1 MSEYSNEVLEAVEV
15 SSHRSIGSGM
25 GMHRVFA
32 IILFAVFVIVDLIA
46 LVVGTHSYGSI
57 TEMQSRND
65 QLIMTTGPIL
75 SNVRAS
81 DAAGGVATG
90 KGPEGHSLVLVEHD
104 SQGSYETRIYLYEG
118 KIVQEYALGG
128 SPYTPEKATALADS
142 STFTFSYE
150 NGLLTIATDAGISK
164 VALRN
169 LQGGA

>member
-1 MSEYSNEVLEAVEV
+1 MSDHSNEVLDAVEV
-15 SSHRSIGSGM
+15 SAHHSIGRGI
-25 GMHRVFA
+25 GMHRIFS
-32 IILFAVFVIVDLIA
+32 IILFSVFVLVDLLA
-46 LVVGTHSYGSI
+46 LVAGANSYGSL
-57 TEMQSRND
+57 TKMQAKND

-90 KGPEGHSLVLVEHD
+90 NGPEGRSLVLVERD
-104 SQGSYETRIYLYEG
+104 AQGSYETRIYLFEG

-128 SPYTPEKATALADS
+128 SPYTPHKATPLAES
-142 STFTFSYE
+142 STFTFSYDE
-150 NGLLTIATDAGISK
+150 GLLTIATDAGISK